1 LHTDEGVQS
10 AQQQRASHGAI
21 AWDGEVTKGS
31 KANTRPAHLN
41 SFFISI
47 SFPVLGIRK
56 I

>member
-1 LHTDEGVQS
+1 MAL
-10 AQQQRASHGAI
+10 HGAI
-21 AWDGEVTKGS
+21 AWDDEVKKGS

-47 SFPVLGIRK
+47 SFPVLSIGK